1 MRIGIACHPT
11 YGGSGVVATELGKEL
26 AKRGHSIHFITYDV
40 PFRLDKF
47 DQNIKVH
54 HVDVPDYAVFLY
66 PPHDLAFANLMA
78 QVVNQYQ
85 LDIMHVHYAI
95 PYSVYALLAREM
107 ANRSFY
113 LVTTLH
119 GTDVTVLGEAPS
131 LKKIIEL
138 GINNS
143 DAVTAVSDS
152 LVEETKEKFT
162 VNVPIQRIYNFV
174 DPYEYRKKEVS
185 QLRLKYA
192 SPEEKILLHV
202 SNFRFV
208 KRPKDVVSVFE
219 KVQRKIPA
227 KLLLVGAGP
236 ELPSIKRYVQELGLS
251 SKVIFLGK
259 QRDVTTLYSL
269 ADLLLIPSEKE
280 SFGLVAIEAMSSG
293 VPVIASNAGGLP
305 EVIDHGKTGFLSP
318 VGDVSDMAKNALRL
332 LQDPT
337 MYQLFS
343 VQAVEKVK
351 KEFAMERIVGQ
362 YESLYQRLL
371 SRGGSDNLGQE
382 KESSCSYS

>member
-1 MRIGIACHPT
+1 M
-11 YGGSGVVATELGKEL
+11 
-26 AKRGHSIHFITYDV
+26 
-40 PFRLDKF
+40 
-47 DQNIKVH
+47 
-54 HVDVPDYAVFLY
+54 
-66 PPHDLAFANLMA
+66 
-78 QVVNQYQ
+78 
-85 LDIMHVHYAI
+85 
-95 PYSVYALLAREM
+95 
-107 ANRSFY
+107 
-113 LVTTLH
+113 
-119 GTDVTVLGEAPS
+119 
-131 LKKIIEL
+131 
-138 GINNS
+138 
-143 DAVTAVSDS
+143 
-152 LVEETKEKFT
+152 
-162 VNVPIQRIYNFV
+162 
-174 DPYEYRKKEVS
+174 
-185 QLRLKYA
+185 
-192 SPEEKILLHV
+192 
-202 SNFRFV
+202 
-208 KRPKDVVSVFE
+208 
-219 KVQRKIPA
+219 
-227 KLLLVGAGP
+227 
-236 ELPSIKRYVQELGLS
+236 QELGLS